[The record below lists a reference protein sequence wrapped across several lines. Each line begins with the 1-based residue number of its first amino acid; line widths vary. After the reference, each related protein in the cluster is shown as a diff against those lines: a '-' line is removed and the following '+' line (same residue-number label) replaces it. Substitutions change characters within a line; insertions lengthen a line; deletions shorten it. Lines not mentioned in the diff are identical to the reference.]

1 MKELYKKIERPLLI
15 IALIIL
21 LIFMIKSCR
30 DLDKPELKPNP
41 IQQVINSKEK
51 TINKDSL
58 EVIRIKKD
66 VDSLSRLTQK
76 TRIIYKTRYDSI
88 YISQSDT
95 CKEALQIVY
104 KDFNRLD
111 SLNQLQLLKQDS
123 VIMKDYNIKLEM
135 RDIINLV
142 KVQLSQSR
150 DSLTDLKK
158 EVNKKVRKGYFKG
171 FKHGFASGAT
181 LTEGAN
187 LYMKFKP

>member
-1 MKELYKKIERPLLI
+1 M
-15 IALIIL
+15 
-21 LIFMIKSCR
+21 
-30 DLDKPELKPNP
+30 DKPELKPNP

>member
-30 DLDKPELKPNP
+30 DLDKEELKPNP

-88 YISQSDT
+88 YITQSDT
-95 CKEALQIVY
+95 CKEALEIVY
-104 KDFNRLD
+104 RDFNRLD

-171 FKHGFASGAT
+171 FKHGFGSGAT